1 MRVISGTYKGRNLK
15 SVRDPRI
22 RPATDRVKESIFNIL
37 QNRFNVRRARV
48 LDLFAGSGSLGFE
61 ALSRGAAEVVFV
73 DEWLSATRIIEQNI
87 KLLQCGDRC
96 EVIKADVLKFLRHAD
111 GRYDLIFVDPPY
123 QLEGAPDLPQR
134 IFERGLLSPSGFL
147 IMEHSV
153 RTRIE
158 PSESLQLILE
168 REFGGTKVSFFAP
181 SQPNSL
187 DESTT
192 Q

>member
-1 MRVISGTYKGRNLK
+1 MRVISGTYKGRNLR

-37 QNRFNVRRARV
+37 QNRINVRGARV

-61 ALSRGAAEVVFV
+61 ALSRGAAQVVFV
-73 DEWLSATRIIEQNI
+73 DEWPAATRIIEQNI
-87 KLLQCGDRC
+87 KLLQCEDRC
-96 EVIKADVLKFLRHAD
+96 EVIKADVFKFLRHAD

-123 QLEGAPDLPQR
+123 RLEGAPDLPQR
-134 IFERGLLSPSGFL
+134 IFERGLLSPFGFL

-153 RTRIE
+153 RTRIT
-158 PSESLQLILE
+158 PSQRLQLLLE

-181 SQPNSL
+181 SLSNSL
-187 DESTT
+187 EASTT

>member
-1 MRVISGTYKGRNLK
+1 MRVISGTYKGRNLR
-15 SVRDPRI
+15 SVRDPRV

-37 QNRFNVRRARV
+37 QNRISLRGARV

-73 DEWLSATRIIEQNI
+73 DEWQAATRIIEQNI

-96 EVIKADVLKFLRHAD
+96 EVVKADVLRFLRHAD

-123 QLEGAPDLPQR
+123 RLEGAPDLPQR
-134 IFERGLLSPSGFL
+134 IFERGLVSPSGFL

-153 RTRIE
+153 RTRIT

-168 REFGGTKVSFFAP
+168 RGFGGSKVSFFAP

-187 DESTT
+187 EASTT

>member
-1 MRVISGTYKGRNLK
+1 MRVISGTYKGRNLR

-37 QNRFNVRRARV
+37 QNRINVRGARV

-73 DEWLSATRIIEQNI
+73 DEWQAATRIIEQNI

-96 EVIKADVLKFLRHAD
+96 EVIKADVFKFLRHAD
-111 GRYDLIFVDPPY
+111 ERYDLIFVDPPY
-123 QLEGAPDLPQR
+123 RLEGAPDLPQR

-153 RTRIE
+153 HTRIT
-158 PSESLQLILE
+158 PSESLQLVLE

-187 DESTT
+187 EASTT

>member
-1 MRVISGTYKGRNLK
+1 MRVISGTYKGRNLR
-15 SVRDPRI
+15 SVRDPRV

-37 QNRFNVRRARV
+37 QNRISLRGARV

-73 DEWLSATRIIEQNI
+73 DEWQIATRIIDQNI

-96 EVIKADVLKFLRHAD
+96 EVVKADVLRFLRHAD

-123 QLEGAPDLPQR
+123 RLEGAPDLPQR
-134 IFERGLLSPSGFL
+134 IFERGLVSPSGFL

-153 RTRIE
+153 RTRIT

-168 REFGGTKVSFFAP
+168 REFGGTKVSFFSP
-181 SQPNSL
+181 TQRSSVEP
-187 DESTT
+187 STT

>member
-1 MRVISGTYKGRNLK
+1 MRVISGTYKGRNLR

-37 QNRFNVRRARV
+37 QNRFNVRGARV
-48 LDLFAGSGSLGFE
+48 LDLFAGSGNLGFE
-61 ALSRGAAEVVFV
+61 ALSRGAVEVVFV
-73 DEWLSATRIIEQNI
+73 DEWQTAARIIEQNI

-96 EVIKADVLKFLRHAD
+96 EVIKADVFGFLRHAD
-111 GRYDLIFVDPPY
+111 GCYDLIFVDPPY
-123 QLEGAPDLPQR
+123 RLNGAPELPHR
-134 IFERGLLSPSGFL
+134 IFERGLLSSNGFL

-153 RTRIE
+153 HTRIT
-158 PSESLQLILE
+158 PSESLQLVLE

-187 DESTT
+187 DASTT
-192 Q
+192 L